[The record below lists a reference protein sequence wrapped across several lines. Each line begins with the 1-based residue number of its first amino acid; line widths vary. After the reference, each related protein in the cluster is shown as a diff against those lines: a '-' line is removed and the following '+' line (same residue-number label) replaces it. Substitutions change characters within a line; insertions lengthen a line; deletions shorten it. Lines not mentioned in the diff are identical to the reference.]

1 MKCHLCDNEMTMQS
15 THSYYD
21 FGIEDKIGYVETWSC
36 SEDCDLEEMLI
47 YIKEEEEK
55 DATL

>member
-21 FGIEDKIGYVETWSC
+21 FGIEDKEGYVETWAC
-36 SEDCDLEEMLI
+36 SEECDLEEMLM
-47 YIKEEEEK
+47 YIKEEEG
-55 DATL
+55 